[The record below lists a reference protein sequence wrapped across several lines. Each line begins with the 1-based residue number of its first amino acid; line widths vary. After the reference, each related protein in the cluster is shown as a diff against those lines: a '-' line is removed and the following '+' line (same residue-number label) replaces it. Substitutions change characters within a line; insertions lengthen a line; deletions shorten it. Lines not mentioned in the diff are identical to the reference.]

1 MARIILK
8 SPYLK
13 PNRNVHIENYTRYI
27 ATREGVEPAEDT
39 TRHLPATEQQ
49 RQLLQKLLKKY
60 PDSNDLYEHE
70 DYLAK
75 PTRENAEELLQRI
88 LETHGDALGSRENYV
103 SYIAGRPGVEKTG
116 AHGLFT
122 DEGVPVVLSQVAKE
136 MAESQSSIW
145 THIISL
151 RREDAERLGYNTAEA
166 WMQLLRSQ
174 RNRIARQ
181 MKIAPENFRWY
192 AAFHNAGH
200 HPHVHMMAYSID
212 PKEAYLTTQGIAEIK
227 SGLAREIFRQDFI
240 SVYQKQTEYR
250 DALRLQGRDMA
261 AEIVEQIHAGS
272 YDNPKVER
280 LLRQL
285 AGRLS
290 KTSGKKVYGYLK
302 ADVKAIVDAIVAEL
316 SQDDRIA
323 KLYALWYEQREA
335 VIRTYTDA
343 LPERIPLEQNKEFK
357 TIRNAVIQEAV
368 KLCRQPEA
376 EPDGD
381 SDLQAEHF
389 SNGEA
394 TEEFS
399 SRQAAGYASDVPHDG
414 NPHPS
419 KSAALVSLRLFQQL
433 GQLLQTRI
441 QQERHMEQDHVDRKL
456 KRRLDEKKQAQ
467 GIRD

>member
-1 MARIILK
+1 
-8 SPYLK
+8 
-13 PNRNVHIENYTRYI
+13 
-27 ATREGVEPAEDT
+27 
-39 TRHLPATEQQ
+39 
-49 RQLLQKLLKKY
+49 
-60 PDSNDLYEHE
+60 
-70 DYLAK
+70 
-75 PTRENAEELLQRI
+75 
-88 LETHGDALGSRENYV
+88 
-103 SYIAGRPGVEKTG
+103 
-116 AHGLFT
+116 
-122 DEGVPVVLSQVAKE
+122 
-136 MAESQSSIW
+136 
-145 THIISL
+145 
-151 RREDAERLGYNTAEA
+151 
-166 WMQLLRSQ
+166 
-174 RNRIARQ
+174 
-181 MKIAPENFRWY
+181 
-192 AAFHNAGH
+192 
-200 HPHVHMMAYSID
+200 MMAYSID

>member
-1 MARIILK
+1 M
-8 SPYLK
+8 
-13 PNRNVHIENYTRYI
+13 
-27 ATREGVEPAEDT
+27 
-39 TRHLPATEQQ
+39 
-49 RQLLQKLLKKY
+49 KKY
-60 PDSNDLYEHE
+60 PDSKEFYEYE

-122 DEGVPVVLSQVAKE
+122 DEGVPVVLPQVAKE
-136 MAESQSSIW
+136 MAESQSNIW

-227 SGLAREIFRQDFI
+227 SGLAREIFRQDLI
-240 SVYQKQTEYR
+240 SVYQRQTEYR
-250 DALRLQGRDMA
+250 DALRQQGRENLS
-261 AEIVEQIHAGS
+261 EIVEQIHAGTFQ
-272 YDNPKVER
+272 NPELEKM
-280 LLRQL
+280 LFKLADQL
-285 AGRLS
+285 SRF
-290 KTSGKKVYGYLK
+290 SGKKVYGYLK
-302 ADVKAIVDAIVAEL
+302 PEMKAIVDAIVAEL
-316 SQDDRIA
+316 SQDDRIS
-323 KLYALWYEQREA
+323 KLYDLWYEQREA

-357 TIRNAVIQEAV
+357 SIRNAVIQEAL
-368 KLCRQPEA
+368 KLCREPEA
-376 EPDGD
+376 DPECNL
-381 SDLQAEHF
+381 DLQAVHF
-389 SNGEA
+389 SSGEA
-394 TEEFS
+394 TEEFP
-399 SRQAAGYASDVPHDG
+399 SRQAAGHTTPDS

-419 KSAALVSLRLFQQL
+419 KSAALASLRLFQQL

-441 QQERHMEQDHVDRKL
+441 QQERRLEQGHVDRKL

>member
-8 SPYLK
+8 SPNLK
-13 PNRNVHIENYTRYI
+13 PNRKVHIENYTRYI
-27 ATREGVEPAEDT
+27 ATREGAELAEDT
-39 TRHLPATEQQ
+39 TGHLPATQRQ

-60 PDSNDLYEHE
+60 PDSKEFYEYE

-122 DEGVPVVLSQVAKE
+122 DEGVPVVLPQVAKE
-136 MAESQSSIW
+136 MAESQSNIW

-227 SGLAREIFRQDFI
+227 SGLAREIFRQDLI
-240 SVYQKQTEYR
+240 SVYQRQTEYR
-250 DALRLQGRDMA
+250 DALRQQGRENLS
-261 AEIVEQIHAGS
+261 EIVEQIHAGTFQ
-272 YDNPKVER
+272 NPELEKM
-280 LLRQL
+280 LFKLADQL
-285 AGRLS
+285 SRF
-290 KTSGKKVYGYLK
+290 SGKKVYGYLK
-302 ADVKAIVDAIVAEL
+302 PEMKAIVDAIVAEL
-316 SQDDRIA
+316 SQDDRIS
-323 KLYALWYEQREA
+323 KLYDLWYEQREA

-357 TIRNAVIQEAV
+357 SIRNAVIQEAL
-368 KLCRQPEA
+368 KLCREPEA
-376 EPDGD
+376 DPECNL
-381 SDLQAEHF
+381 DLQAVHF
-389 SNGEA
+389 SSGEA
-394 TEEFS
+394 TEEFP
-399 SRQAAGYASDVPHDG
+399 SRQAAGHTTPDS

-419 KSAALVSLRLFQQL
+419 KSAALASLRLFQQL

-441 QQERHMEQDHVDRKL
+441 QQERRLEQGHVDRKL